1 VLAGAAPK
9 LNPPAIK
16 YAESKE
22 PHHVFAISAK
32 KKAFSISEK
41 VIS

>member
-9 LNPPAIK
+9 PDAPAIK

-22 PHHVFAISAK
+22 PHHAFAISAK
-32 KKAFSISEK
+32 MHFLFLKK
-41 VIS
+41 VIR